1 MRSCGGKVVF
11 YGAPLSVCHL
21 DRFGESPDL
30 ARLSPPCAPTIFAPV
45 VRRRSRSTLAQRG
58 ARQQQGVLRL
68 ASSHR
73 EPVLPRHR
81 RRLSRPRTGLT
92 PRRRRAALSSGTC
105 VARCALGR
113 AGRVAGCR
121 VAGWLPKVDALPPGQ
136 HCLVVRGRRL
146 AALRSEFPGDGV
158 SSVTK
163 EAHPSYGSRARGICM
178 PSAIVSARLKASLGR
193 RHQPDGGSRDTSF
206 GGDALKR

>member
-21 DRFGESPDL
+21 SNRFGESPDL
-30 ARLSPPCAPTIFAPV
+30 APLSPPCAPTIFAPV
-45 VRRRSRSTLAQRG
+45 VRRRSRSTFSQRG

-105 VARCALGR
+105 VARWRLAVPAASQAAASR
-113 AGRVAGCR
+113 AGC
-121 VAGWLPKVDALPPGQ
+121 PKWTPSARTALP
-136 HCLVVRGRRL
+136 RRTRPAASRVTERIPRRRSKLRHQGSSSLIWL
-146 AALRSEFPGDGV
+146 A
-158 SSVTK
+158 
-163 EAHPSYGSRARGICM
+163 
-178 PSAIVSARLKASLGR
+178 SARHMHAVSDCQRTIEGEPR
-193 RHQPDGGSRDTSF
+193 PTSS
-206 GGDALKR
+206 A